1 MKSKRMGALLA
12 VYCLSFMTLAGC
24 SAENSRNYKQA
35 AQDLKN
41 GNYEIALE
49 EYETSVA
56 ADVKPAQSYRG
67 AGVAQMK
74 LGNYEDAITN
84 FNNAL
89 ACDKVGRK
97 LKKDILSYR
106 AAAYLKIK
114 AYNEAMTDCQTL
126 AESYDMD
133 ADLYFLT
140 GEVAL
145 AMDSYE
151 EAGSDFEQA
160 YGEDATYDRAIQI
173 YGAYLE
179 KDMEA
184 DGTRYLEAALKTEPK
199 NAEDYCNRG
208 KVYYYMEDY
217 SNAQKE
223 LTEAVNQKSTE
234 GMLLLGMVYRA
245 QGDTSNARSMY
256 QQYVSADDSDPA
268 KGYNGLALC
277 DMDDGSYDSALENIS
292 KGLEDASTEEMQD
305 LLFNE
310 IVVYEKKLDFAT
322 ALSKMQEYIKMFPDD
337 ENAAK
342 ELTFLQSRNG
352 ELSNDT
358 ASDTTENT
366 DAEAASDAGDTTD
379 TSDGSDESG
388 EEEY

>member
-1 MKSKRMGALLA
+1 
-12 VYCLSFMTLAGC
+12 
-24 SAENSRNYKQA
+24 
-35 AQDLKN
+35 
-41 GNYEIALE
+41 
-49 EYETSVA
+49 
-56 ADVKPAQSYRG
+56 
-67 AGVAQMK
+67 
-74 LGNYEDAITN
+74 
-84 FNNAL
+84 
-89 ACDKVGRK
+89 
-97 LKKDILSYR
+97 
-106 AAAYLKIK
+106 
-114 AYNEAMTDCQTL
+114 
-126 AESYDMD
+126 MD
-133 ADLYFLT
+133 AETYYLT
-140 GEVAL
+140 GCVAL
-145 AMDSYE
+145 AMDSYD
-151 EAGSDFEQA
+151 EASSNFTEA

-173 YGAYLE
+173 YEAYLE

-256 QQYVSADDSDPA
+256 QQYVSADGSDPA
-268 KGYNGLALC
+268 KGYNGLSLC
-277 DMDDGSYDSALENIS
+277 DMDEGSYDSALENIS

-310 IVVYEKKLDFAT
+310 IVVYEKKLDFST

-366 DAEAASDAGDTTD
+366 DAEAASDAGDAAD
-379 TSDGSDESG
+379 TSDEAG

>member
-1 MKSKRMGALLA
+1 MDELILMAQ
-12 VYCLSFMTLAGC
+12 AGDEE
-24 SAENSRNYKQA
+24 AFANMILYIKDDLYK
-35 AQDLKN
+35 
-41 GNYEIALE
+41 IAKTRIAN
-49 EYETSVA
+49 ET
-56 ADVKPAQSYRG
+56 DI
-67 AGVAQMK
+67 
-74 LGNYEDAITN
+74 EDAIQETMIETYKSIKKLN
-84 FNNAL
+84 DPNKFKKWVIKILINKCNRIYRRKYKTDISIDEYNVETLKFNNII
-89 ACDKVGRK
+89 DVENK
-97 LKKDILSYR
+97 LNFYDII
-106 AAAYLKIK
+106 KIL
-114 AYNEAMTDCQTL
+114 N
-126 AESYDMD
+126 
-133 ADLYFLT
+133 
-140 GEVAL
+140 
-145 AMDSYE
+145 YE
-151 EAGSDFEQA
+151 E
-160 YGEDATYDRAIQI
+160 RLII
-173 YGAYLE
+173 IL
-179 KDMEA
+179 
-184 DGTRYLEAALKTEPK
+184 
-199 NAEDYCNRG
+199 
-208 KVYYYMEDY
+208 YYMEDY

-256 QQYVSADDSDPA
+256 QQYVSADGSDPA
-268 KGYNGLALC
+268 KGYNGLSLC

-310 IVVYEKKLDFAT
+310 IVVYEKKLDFST

-366 DAEAASDAGDTTD
+366 DAEAASDAGDAAD
-379 TSDGSDESG
+379 TSDEAG